1 MKAYKV
7 RLYKVRSDVNF
18 FTPVD
23 RIIVFKKLLSVR
35 EAVSGYSNINVV
47 SRELV
52 QVRPRPMIKK
62 DFYPLPRKIP
72 NGESLFIIQ
81 EEMGPYNLVKPEE
94 MDSYVDSYE
103 SSEFKKLHDTIIQ
116 DQMKNQ
122 K

>member
-7 RLYKVRSDVNF
+7 RLYKLRKDVNF

-23 RIIVFKKLLSVR
+23 QIVVFKKMLSVC

-81 EEMGPYNLVKPEE
+81 EEMGSYNLVKPEE
-94 MDSYVDSYE
+94 MSSYVDAYE

-116 DQMKNQ
+116 GEMKNQ